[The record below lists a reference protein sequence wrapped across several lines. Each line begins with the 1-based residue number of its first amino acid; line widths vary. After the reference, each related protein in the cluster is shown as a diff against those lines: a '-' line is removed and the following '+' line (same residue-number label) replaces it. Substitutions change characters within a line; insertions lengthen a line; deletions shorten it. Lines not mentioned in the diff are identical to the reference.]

1 MNRHTPDLSGK
12 TAVVTGGG
20 SGIGAGI
27 ARTFGA
33 LGANLVIGDIEMETA
48 GQVAAELEGAGYP
61 TLLVQ
66 VDVQEAE
73 QVDVLIEEGVARF
86 GGIDVL
92 VNSAGVGTL
101 SSIVDMLEEE
111 WDWVLGVNLKGTFL
125 CTRAVARWWL
135 QNGRRGKIVNIS
147 SINEAVPLAGEA
159 HYCASKGGVMM
170 FTRSAALE
178 LAPYGIHVNAIAPA
192 MIQTPMI
199 EEVTV
204 IPELHAAHLKQVPFG
219 RFGTPEDVAKVAAF
233 LASPWSDWITGAS
246 IPVDGG
252 MHLIGEES
260 YLWAIERA
268 MRHHDQIPK
277 VPMCWPPGALKE
289 IGSKEERE

>member
-1 MNRHTPDLSGK
+1 MDGHTPDLSGK

-27 ARTFGA
+27 VRAFGA

-66 VDVQEAE
+66 VDVQEAG
-73 QVDVLIEEGVARF
+73 QVGALIEEAVARF
-86 GGIDVL
+86 GGVDVL

-135 QNGRRGKIVNIS
+135 QNGRRGMVVNLS

-268 MRHHDQIPK
+268 MRHHAQIPK
-277 VPMCWPPGALKE
+277 VPMCWPPGALE
-289 IGSKEERE
+289 ETGSKEERE

>member
-1 MNRHTPDLSGK
+1 
-12 TAVVTGGG
+12 
-20 SGIGAGI
+20 
-27 ARTFGA
+27 
-33 LGANLVIGDIEMETA
+33 
-48 GQVAAELEGAGYP
+48 
-61 TLLVQ
+61 
-66 VDVQEAE
+66 
-73 QVDVLIEEGVARF
+73 
-86 GGIDVL
+86 
-92 VNSAGVGTL
+92 
-101 SSIVDMLEEE
+101 
-111 WDWVLGVNLKGTFL
+111 
-125 CTRAVARWWL
+125 
-135 QNGRRGKIVNIS
+135 
-147 SINEAVPLAGEA
+147 
-159 HYCASKGGVMM
+159 MM

-252 MHLIGEES
+252 MHLVGEES

-268 MRHHDQIPK
+268 MRHHDQIPR
-277 VPMCWPPGALKE
+277 VPMCWPPGAL
-289 IGSKEERE
+289 EEDGDEEETR